1 MKKRIVLLLIVLFSG
16 MFSLSAQ
23 SPTEKWPYV
32 YDTFVYGIV
41 RSTDGSLLEDV
52 QLNIC
57 LGDGALHYVND
68 GIIMAAKMPTVF
80 SVKIGNDVW
89 YRTGTWMMKVL
100 AEGEETAVLEKYYVD
115 TEKLNSTDI
124 GYGISSKT
132 ASSTKMTNLGTS
144 SGVLNMSLYDAL
156 TGKADGEA
164 LPIAQTK
171 YIKAGKRI
179 VQAGKRYVLA
189 LDGVDSKAANAFFK
203 ENKIKWN
210 DNDSLLKVAAYLK
223 QLDR

>member
-1 MKKRIVLLLIVLFSG
+1 
-16 MFSLSAQ
+16 
-23 SPTEKWPYV
+23 
-32 YDTFVYGIV
+32 
-41 RSTDGSLLEDV
+41 
-52 QLNIC
+52 
-57 LGDGALHYVND
+57 
-68 GIIMAAKMPTVF
+68 
-80 SVKIGNDVW
+80 
-89 YRTGTWMMKVL
+89 
-100 AEGEETAVLEKYYVD
+100 
-115 TEKLNSTDI
+115 
-124 GYGISSKT
+124 
-132 ASSTKMTNLGTS
+132 MTNLGTS